1 MMYTGKGNLGWYTKM
16 KLLNFETRGLIYEFC
31 KALKSIGAYA
41 VYAAKAD
48 LQDRS
53 GPTLT

>member
-1 MMYTGKGNLGWYTKM
+1 M
-16 KLLNFETRGLIYEFC
+16 NFV

-48 LQDRS
+48 LQEKVGQLLPKLAFS
-53 GPTLT
+53 GY